1 MAGPDSLRG
10 VQRVRGICE
19 VLRMIGDRAQGDTT
33 NDKEIRDLVAEAETY
48 AGRMSLKLREYNTK
62 YDEGWYAKNDR
73 YIQEHGSEFRR
84 AKGYKIGQFDASLPP
99 TVW

>member
-1 MAGPDSLRG
+1 
-10 VQRVRGICE
+10 
-19 VLRMIGDRAQGDTT
+19 
-33 NDKEIRDLVAEAETY
+33 
-48 AGRMSLKLREYNTK
+48 MSLKLREYNTK